1 MQNLLRKRF
10 IEDIYEMTGVR
21 LSLYWSLMWRFVA
34 PVLIAVML
42 CASIVSQF
50 MEMPTYSA
58 WNKDKVI
65 IINQSAFSIMLNQLI
80 SAVD

>member
-1 MQNLLRKRF
+1 MITGTVKAYDASNRF
-10 IEDIYEMTGVR
+10 VEDIFEMTGVR
-21 LSLYWSLMWRFVA
+21 LSLYWTTMWRFVA

-58 WNKDKVI
+58 WDKETVKRK
-65 IINQSAFSIMLNQLI
+65 LYTG
-80 SAVD
+80 